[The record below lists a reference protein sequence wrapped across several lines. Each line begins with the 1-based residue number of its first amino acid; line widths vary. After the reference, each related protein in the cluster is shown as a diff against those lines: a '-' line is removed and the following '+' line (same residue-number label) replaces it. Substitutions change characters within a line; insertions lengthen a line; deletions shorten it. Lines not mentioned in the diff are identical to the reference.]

1 MSVGEPRGNARGR
14 EPRPRSTPAGP
25 DSCFVNEGWGFG
37 SGPCIIACPPVLLR
51 RGGVASDWRNVIQ
64 KDLISFGIRSN
75 RIDLMSFE
83 IRLNLRIFV
92 I

>member
-1 MSVGEPRGNARGR
+1 MGMDVRGRGRRTQRAGGGGVSVGEPRGNARGR

-51 RGGVASDWRNVIQ
+51 RGEGSHWTGWRG
-64 KDLISFGIRSN
+64 SR
-75 RIDLMSFE
+75 RI
-83 IRLNLRIFV
+83 
-92 I
+92 